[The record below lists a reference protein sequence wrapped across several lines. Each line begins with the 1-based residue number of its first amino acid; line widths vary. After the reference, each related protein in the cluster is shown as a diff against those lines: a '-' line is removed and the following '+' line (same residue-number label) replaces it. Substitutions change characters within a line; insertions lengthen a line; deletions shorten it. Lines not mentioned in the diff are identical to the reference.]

1 MKIPFR
7 KSIFVKI
14 ILIVSG
20 SFLVVISISFIYLFA
35 SVRRSLTER
44 TDAEKLRRF
53 YQMEHDIDAFCK
65 EIEMISER
73 MINMT
78 PLTNLIFLGDH
89 SREDEIVLEV
99 SYFQEVDKLVL
110 EYDYIESICFFNS
123 EELSLIVE
131 PKQNLVRRGIDE
143 RGEFYEEQLADIQ
156 SGMVK
161 ENRWY
166 GRYTSEDFNVHYL
179 DDRESIH
186 YVTFCRPVYWG
197 RHMAWL
203 IINVNQEKFTSIYN
217 FYESSEKGQ
226 VITYIIDEQGIVI
239 SSLNA
244 ALLGEK
250 KERGAVQEKQLRI
263 FEENGQQI
271 LYYPLNMGNWILV
284 EETPLS
290 IILKGIQD
298 IRIAFLVVVGATI
311 AVLALFL
318 ISWIS
323 LFSRSFTDI
332 VGALGQMEA
341 GELGIT
347 IPVKKERQDEI
358 GLLIRQFNRMSEK
371 IGDLINENRKMEQK
385 KREAEIKMLRS
396 QMNPHFLYNTLNTVK
411 WMAAIKG
418 EDDIVD
424 CVTALG
430 NLLQPL
436 YRDTRTF
443 WRMEKEIDYITSYGK
458 IMNYRYGGNT
468 VLRIEIEKEVYSTD
482 IPKYILQPIVENAF
496 LYGSNGTEDHTII
509 RICGKRLEN
518 AIQIQVED
526 NGGGMDE
533 QELEKLKR
541 NMDTDMDTG
550 HIGLANV
557 AQRLKAL
564 YDGQS
569 QIRVESKKGEGFS
582 VLFIV
587 PWHQS

>member
-161 ENRWY
+161 ENIWY

-226 VITYIIDEQGIVI
+226 AITYIIDEQGIVI

-358 GLLIRQFNRMSEK
+358 GLLIRQFNRMSGK
-371 IGDLINENRKMEQK
+371 IAHLINENRNMEQK

-443 WRMEKEIDYITSYGK
+443 WSMEKEIDYITSYGK
-458 IMNYRYGGNT
+458 IMNYRYGNSI
-468 VLRIEIEKEVYSTD
+468 VLRIEVEKEVYPAD

-496 LYGSNGTEDHTII
+496 LYGSIGTEGHTVI
-509 RICGKRLEN
+509 RIRGKRLEN

-541 NMDTDMDTG
+541 NMNTDMDTG

-557 AQRLKAL
+557 AQRLNAL

-582 VLFIV
+582 VSFIV
-587 PWHQS
+587 PWHHS

>member
-14 ILIVSG
+14 ILIVSV

-89 SREDEIVLEV
+89 SREDEIQLEV

-131 PKQNLVRRGIDE
+131 PKQNLVRRSIDG

-179 DDRESIH
+179 DGRDSTH
-186 YVTFCRPVYWG
+186 YVTLCRPVYWG
-197 RHMAWL
+197 AHMAWL
-203 IINVNQEKFTSIYN
+203 IINVNQEKFTGIYN
-217 FYESSEKGQ
+217 FHENSEKGQ
-226 VITYIIDEQGIVI
+226 AVTYIIDEQGIVI
-239 SSLNA
+239 SSLNEE
-244 ALLGEK
+244 LLGEK
-250 KERGAVQEKQLRI
+250 RERGDVQEKQLRT

-271 LYYPLNMGNWILV
+271 LYYPLNIGNWILV

-290 IILKGIQD
+290 TILEGIQD

-311 AVLALFL
+311 AVFVLFL

-332 VGALGQMEA
+332 VDALGQMEA

-358 GLLIRQFNRMSEK
+358 GLLIRQFNRMSGK
-371 IGDLINENRKMEQK
+371 IAHLINENRNMEQK

-443 WRMEKEIDYITSYGK
+443 WSMEKEIDYITSYGK
-458 IMNYRYGGNT
+458 IMNYRYGNSI
-468 VLRIEIEKEVYSTD
+468 VLRIEVEKEVYPAD

-496 LYGSNGTEDHTII
+496 LYGSIGTEGHTVI
-509 RICGKRLEN
+509 RIRGKRLEN

-541 NMDTDMDTG
+541 NMNTDMDTG

-557 AQRLKAL
+557 AQRLNAL

-582 VLFIV
+582 VSFIV
-587 PWHQS
+587 PWHHS